1 MILAG
6 MITADEEALI
16 CDFAETYG
24 IYDYRKL
31 PLKTAAILASG
42 LRDNSR
48 IKIKLSGL
56 NAAPEM
62 ILNAAI
68 ADRTGM
74 LVWMQSKD
82 GAKNR
87 NRPASILDK
96 ILNPEKKKEDV
107 TTFATGQDFEDEWN
121 RLLGGEGS

>member
-1 MILAG
+1 MIA
-6 MITADEEALI
+6 ADEEALI

-68 ADRTGM
+68 ADRAGM

-121 RLLGGEGS
+121 RLLGREGS

>member
-1 MILAG
+1 

-68 ADRTGM
+68 ADRAGM

-121 RLLGGEGS
+121 RLLGKGGG

>member
-1 MILAG
+1 MIA
-6 MITADEEALI
+6 ADEEALI

-68 ADRTGM
+68 ADRAGM
-74 LVWMQSKD
+74 LAWMQSKD

-121 RLLGGEGS
+121 RLSGREGS

>member
-1 MILAG
+1 

-62 ILNAAI
+62 ILTAAI

-87 NRPASILDK
+87 NRPESILDK

-121 RLLGGEGS
+121 RLSGREGS

>member
-1 MILAG
+1 MV
-6 MITADEEALI
+6 TADEEALI

-24 IYDYRKL
+24 IYDYRNL

-56 NAAPEM
+56 NAAPET

-82 GAKNR
+82 GARNR

-96 ILNPEKKKEDV
+96 ILNPEKKKENV
-107 TTFATGQDFEDEWN
+107 TTFETGHDFRDAWN
-121 RLLGGEGS
+121 RLSGKEGS

>member
-1 MILAG
+1 MVI
-6 MITADEEALI
+6 ADEEALI

-48 IKIKLSGL
+48 IKIKMSGL
-56 NAAPEM
+56 NAAPEV

-96 ILNPEKKKEDV
+96 ILNPEKKKEAV
-107 TTFATGQDFEDEWN
+107 TAFATGQDFEDEWN
-121 RLLGGEGS
+121 RLLGKEDG

>member
-1 MILAG
+1 

-56 NAAPEM
+56 NAAPET

-68 ADRTGM
+68 TDRTGM

-82 GAKNR
+82 GANNR

-96 ILNPEKKKEDV
+96 ILNPEKEKEDV

-121 RLLGGEGS
+121 RLLGREGS

>member
-1 MILAG
+1 

-56 NAAPEM
+56 NAAPET

-68 ADRTGM
+68 ADRIGM

>member
-1 MILAG
+1 

-68 ADRTGM
+68 ADRAGM

-107 TTFATGQDFEDEWN
+107 TTFATGRDFEDEWK
-121 RLLGGEGS
+121 RLSGREGS

>member
-1 MILAG
+1 MVI
-6 MITADEEALI
+6 ADEEALI

-48 IKIKLSGL
+48 IKIKMSGL
-56 NAAPEM
+56 NAAPEV

-96 ILNPEKKKEDV
+96 ILNPEKKKEAV
-107 TTFATGQDFEDEWN
+107 TAFATGQDFEDEWN
-121 RLLGGEGS
+121 RLLGKEDS

>member
-1 MILAG
+1 

-87 NRPASILDK
+87 NRPESILDK

-121 RLLGGEGS
+121 RLSGREGS

>member
-24 IYDYRKL
+24 IYDYRRL

-68 ADRTGM
+68 ADRAGM

-121 RLLGGEGS
+121 RLLGKESG

>member
-1 MILAG
+1 MVI
-6 MITADEEALI
+6 ADEEALI

-48 IKIKLSGL
+48 IKIKMSGL
-56 NAAPEM
+56 NAAPEV

-96 ILNPEKKKEDV
+96 ILNLEKKKEDV
-107 TTFATGQDFEDEWN
+107 TAFATGQDFEDEWN
-121 RLLGGEGS
+121 RLLGKEDS

>member
-1 MILAG
+1 

-56 NAAPEM
+56 NAAPET

-74 LVWMQSKD
+74 LAWMQSKD

-96 ILNPEKKKEDV
+96 ILNPEKEKEDV

-121 RLLGGEGS
+121 RLLGREGS

>member
-1 MILAG
+1 MVI
-6 MITADEEALI
+6 ADEEALI

-48 IKIKLSGL
+48 IKIKMSGL
-56 NAAPEM
+56 NAAPEV

-68 ADRTGM
+68 AHRTGM

-121 RLLGGEGS
+121 RLLGKEDG

>member
-1 MILAG
+1 MIA
-6 MITADEEALI
+6 ADEEALI

-68 ADRTGM
+68 ADRAGM

-121 RLLGGEGS
+121 RLSGREGS

>member
-1 MILAG
+1 

-82 GAKNR
+82 GVKNR
-87 NRPASILDK
+87 NRPAPILDK

-121 RLLGGEGS
+121 RLLGREGS

>member
-1 MILAG
+1 

-68 ADRTGM
+68 ADRAGM

-107 TTFATGQDFEDEWN
+107 TTFATAQDFEDEWN
-121 RLLGGEGS
+121 RLSGREGS

>member
-1 MILAG
+1 

-121 RLLGGEGS
+121 RLSGREGS

>member
-1 MILAG
+1 M
-6 MITADEEALI
+6 
-16 CDFAETYG
+16 
-24 IYDYRKL
+24 
-31 PLKTAAILASG
+31 
-42 LRDNSR
+42 
-48 IKIKLSGL
+48 SGL
-56 NAAPEM
+56 NAAPEV

-121 RLLGGEGS
+121 RLLGKEDG

>member
-1 MILAG
+1 MVI
-6 MITADEEALI
+6 ADEEALI

-48 IKIKLSGL
+48 IKIKMSGL
-56 NAAPEM
+56 NAAPEV

-121 RLLGGEGS
+121 RVLGKEDG

>member
-1 MILAG
+1 

-31 PLKTAAILASG
+31 PVKTAAILASG

-56 NAAPEM
+56 NATPEM

-68 ADRTGM
+68 ADRIGI

-82 GAKNR
+82 GVKNR

-107 TTFATGQDFEDEWN
+107 TTFATGQDFKDEWN
-121 RLLGGEGS
+121 RLLGKEGR

>member
-1 MILAG
+1 MVI
-6 MITADEEALI
+6 ADEEALI

-56 NAAPEM
+56 NAAPEV

-121 RLLGGEGS
+121 RLLGKEDG

>member
-1 MILAG
+1 

-31 PLKTAAILASG
+31 PMKTAAILASG

-62 ILNAAI
+62 ILNATI

-107 TTFATGQDFEDEWN
+107 TTFATGQDFEDAWN
-121 RLLGGEGS
+121 RLLGKTNY